1 LSKTEE
7 AFAKSLGEIENTTTE
22 FKKDIKN
29 FFLDSVK
36 EVEVFSPSQ
45 QKVLNFPKFPLIIS
59 LVKER
64 DPGDRSLRLPQNP
77 CPSSKIPNFR
87 TGTQD
92 QIASF
97 LHNKTQNR
105 LQMDNGQQDPN
116 PPPIAHPDLSVR
128 EHSGRSLRARSH
140 HRQED
145 QMQVGWKQSPQ
156 SAPR

>member
-1 LSKTEE
+1 MSKTEE

-77 CPSSKIPNFR
+77 CPSGKIPNFR

-97 LHNKTQNR
+97 LHNKTQN
-105 LQMDNGQQDPN
+105 
-116 PPPIAHPDLSVR
+116 
-128 EHSGRSLRARSH
+128 
-140 HRQED
+140 
-145 QMQVGWKQSPQ
+145 
-156 SAPR
+156 